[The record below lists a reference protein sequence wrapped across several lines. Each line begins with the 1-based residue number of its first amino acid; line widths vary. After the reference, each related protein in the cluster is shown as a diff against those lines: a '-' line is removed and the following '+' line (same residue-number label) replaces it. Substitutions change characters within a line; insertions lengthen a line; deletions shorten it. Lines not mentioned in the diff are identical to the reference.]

1 MPRIHENEK
10 ALWRGIWVLAECA
23 GNRLHPVTFELLTS
37 ARSLSAGRL
46 PVEAVAFSDV
56 PEPEYPLLA
65 RYGAET
71 VHVIPV
77 STPGGLF
84 REEERAGAL
93 NRLIGK
99 YRPAI
104 LLAGATIQGRSL
116 LPRTAALVDCGLT
129 ADCTGLEI
137 ESASGAL
144 LQTRPA
150 FGGNLMATIRSD
162 SFMPQMATVRPG
174 VMKAEPLENPRLPS
188 ILREE
193 PLPAPEFGSWKEVVE
208 LLRDSRDAHD
218 FSSAPLIVAGGRGM
232 GGPAGFELLR
242 KLAAA
247 TGGMVGATRAAVD
260 AGWVPYG
267 MQIGQTGRTV
277 QPKIYLACGLSGQI
291 QHWVGIQSSD
301 RIIAVN
307 RDPDAPIMELADVS
321 LVGDVFTV
329 IPQLINLLQTRG
341 KI

>member
-1 MPRIHENEK
+1 MPRIHENDK
-10 ALWRGIWVLAECA
+10 SLWRGIWVLAESA
-23 GNRLHPVTFELLTS
+23 GNRLHPVTLELLGR
-37 ARSLSAGRL
+37 ARRLSAGL
-46 PVEAVAFSDV
+46 HPVEAVAFSDV
-56 PEPEYPLLA
+56 PESEYPLLA
-65 RYGAET
+65 RFGAET
-71 VHVIPV
+71 IRVIPV
-77 STPGGLF
+77 AAPGLF
-84 REEERAGAL
+84 REEERAEAL
-93 NRLIGK
+93 TRLIGK

-116 LPRTAALVDCGLT
+116 LPRTAAMVDCGLT

-137 ESASGAL
+137 EPASGAL

-174 VMKAEPLENPRLPS
+174 VMKAAPLENPVPPR
-188 ILREE
+188 ILREA
-193 PLPAPEFGSWKEVVE
+193 PLPPPESGSWKEVVE

-218 FSSAPLIVAGGRGM
+218 FSSAELIIAGGRGM
-232 GGPAGFELLR
+232 GGPAGFDLLR
-242 KLAAA
+242 KLADA

-277 QPKIYLACGLSGQI
+277 QPKIYLACGISGQI
-291 QHWVGIQSSD
+291 QHRVGMQSSG

-307 RDPDAPIMELADVS
+307 RDPDAPIMELADVT
-321 LVGDVFTV
+321 LAGDVFTV
-329 IPQLINLLQTRG
+329 IPQLLNLLQTRG
-341 KI
+341 RT

>member
-10 ALWRGIWVLAECA
+10 ALWRGIWVLAEST
-23 GNRLHPVTFELLTS
+23 GNRLHPVTSELLS
-37 ARSLSAGRL
+37 HARRLSGGQL
-46 PVEAVAFSDV
+46 PVEAVVFSDV
-56 PEPEYPLLA
+56 PESEFPLLA

-71 VHVIPV
+71 VHVLPV
-77 STPGGLF
+77 SAPELF
-84 REEERAGAL
+84 REEERTEAL
-93 NRLIGK
+93 TRLIAG
-99 YRPAI
+99 YRPAV
-104 LLAGATIQGRSL
+104 LLAGATIQGCSL
-116 LPRTAALVDCGLT
+116 LPRTAALSDCGLT

-137 ESASGAL
+137 EPSSGAL

-174 VMKAEPLENPRLPS
+174 VMKAEPLENPPAPR

-193 PLPAPEFGSWKEVVE
+193 SLLPPVSGPWKEVVE
-208 LLRDSRDAHD
+208 LIRDASGAHD

-232 GGPAGFELLR
+232 GGSAGFDLLR

-277 QPKIYLACGLSGQI
+277 QPKTYLACGLSGQI

-329 IPQLINLLQTRG
+329 IPQLLNLLQTRG

>member
-10 ALWRGIWVLAECA
+10 HLWRGIWVIAECA

-37 ARSLSAGRL
+37 ARRLSDGL
-46 PVEAVAFSDV
+46 FPVEAVTFSDV
-56 PEPEYPLLA
+56 PESEFPLLA
-65 RYGAET
+65 RYGAEAI
-71 VHVIPV
+71 HVIPV
-77 STPGGLF
+77 AAPGLF
-84 REEERAGAL
+84 REEERAEAL
-93 NRLIGK
+93 TRLIGK
-99 YRPAI
+99 YRPAV

-116 LPRTAALVDCGLT
+116 LPRTAALADCGLT

-162 SFMPQMATVRPG
+162 SFLPQMATVRPG
-174 VMKAEPLENPRLPS
+174 VMKAEPLEDPPAPR

-193 PLPAPEFGSWKEVVE
+193 PLLPPGSGPWKEVVE
-208 LLRDSRDAHD
+208 LIRDSSDAHD
-218 FSSAPLIVAGGRGM
+218 FSSAPLIIAGGRGM
-232 GGPAGFELLR
+232 GGPAGFDLLR
-242 KLAAA
+242 KLAEA

-277 QPKIYLACGLSGQI
+277 QPKIYLACGISGQI
-291 QHWVGIQSSD
+291 QHRVGMQSSD

-307 RDPDAPIMELADVS
+307 RDPDAPIMELAYVS

-329 IPQLINLLQTRG
+329 IPQLLNLLQTRG
-341 KI
+341 EI

>member
-1 MPRIHENEK
+1 MPRIHENDK
-10 ALWRGIWVLAECA
+10 LFWRGIWVLAESA
-23 GNRLHPVTFELLTS
+23 GNRLHPVTLELLS
-37 ARSLSAGRL
+37 RARRLSAGL
-46 PVEAVAFSDV
+46 HPVEAVAFSDV
-56 PEPEYPLLA
+56 PESEYPLLA
-65 RYGAET
+65 RFGAET
-71 VHVIPV
+71 IRVIPV
-77 STPGGLF
+77 AAPGLF
-84 REEERAGAL
+84 REEERAEAL
-93 NRLIGK
+93 TRLIGK

-137 ESASGAL
+137 EPASGAL

-174 VMKAEPLENPRLPS
+174 VMKADPLENPVPPR
-188 ILREE
+188 ILREA
-193 PLPAPEFGSWKEVVE
+193 PLPPPESGSWKEVVE

-218 FSSAPLIVAGGRGM
+218 FSSAELIIAGGRGM
-232 GGPAGFELLR
+232 GGPAGFDLLR
-242 KLAAA
+242 KLADA

-277 QPKIYLACGLSGQI
+277 QPKIYLACGISGQI
-291 QHWVGIQSSD
+291 QHRVGMQSSG

-307 RDPDAPIMELADVS
+307 RDPDAPIMELADVTV
-321 LVGDVFTV
+321 VGDVFTV
-329 IPQLINLLQTRG
+329 IPQLLNLLQTRG
-341 KI
+341 RT